1 MHTFEEN
8 SLVVTYIK
16 ELLHNFN
23 LPMLDVYTDE
33 SKLYENKVYI
43 KGTKI
48 VKYLSDGFKTL
59 DNYEYNRPMLNRTT
73 NLTINS
79 SNYDTATHRY
89 LGNYLRFI
97 RDYHGLDLMGMYNCF
112 EYTEPSKLVRSIKI
126 SDTHTLQLNSL
137 ESNYTYYMVPVKF
150 NKTYTIAIDSPV
162 PYEMMCVVYTN
173 NFMDDTTKSTDLD
186 NLVKDTYKSIKGSNY
201 KHPFLY
207 STVTDLAA
215 NLWDKEKHL
224 YLLLKLPNIIDS
236 SITILEGTFDK
247 FVTVD
252 NVLVSDFK
260 LGAYVVADNDMYI
273 WGHKLTNR
281 VPMRTKEEQDSKAT
295 VVKNEH
301 YGVYNNYPT
310 RLSLLEVNDKKSYPF
325 ADRLVEYLVGSAV
338 TELDTI
344 PNNIL
349 RVQYALYG
357 DSKFNGYYGIWT
369 QDTTRDV
376 FDKIDNWDKTK
387 GNIQKTNRLVSTN
400 GNLMSEYRKVRQF
413 KDNYKDLTYRLD
425 KDIEARLRL
434 ED

>member
-16 ELLHNFN
+16 ELLHDFN
-23 LPMLDVYTDE
+23 LPMMDVYTDE

-48 VKYLSDGFKTL
+48 VKYIDGTFKTL
-59 DNYEYNRPMLNRTT
+59 DNYEYNHPMLNRTT

-79 SNYDTATHRY
+79 SNYDIATHRY

-112 EYTEPSKLVRSIKI
+112 DYTEPAKLVRSIKI
-126 SDTHTLQLNSL
+126 SDTKTLQLNSL

-162 PYEMMCVVYTN
+162 PYEMMCIIYTN
-173 NFMDDTTKSTDLD
+173 NFMDDTTKFTDLD
-186 NLVKDTYKSIKGSNY
+186 NLVKSTYKSIKGSNY

-207 STVTDLAA
+207 STVTDLAS

-224 YLLLKLPNIIDS
+224 YLLLRLPAVIDS
-236 SITILEGTFDK
+236 TITILEGTFDK

-252 NVLVSDFK
+252 NVLVSDYK

-273 WGHKLTNR
+273 WGHKLKNV
-281 VPMRTKEEQDSKAT
+281 VPLKTKDEQDSKAT
-295 VVKNEH
+295 IVTNEH
-301 YGVYNNYPT
+301 FGIYNNYPT
-310 RLSLLEVNDKKSYPF
+310 RLSLLELNDKNSYPF
-325 ADRLVEYLVGSAV
+325 ADRLVEYLMGGAV
-338 TELDTI
+338 SELDTI
-344 PNNIL
+344 ANNIL

-369 QDTTRDV
+369 QETTRDL

-387 GNIQKTNRLVSTN
+387 GNIQKTNRIVSTN
-400 GNLMSEYRKVRQF
+400 GNLVSTYKKTRQF

-425 KDIEARLRL
+425 KDVEARLRL
-434 ED
+434 EN

>member
-1 MHTFEEN
+1 MHKFEEN
-8 SLVVTYIK
+8 SLIVAYIK

-23 LPMLDVYTDE
+23 LPMIDVYTDE
-33 SKLYENKVYI
+33 TKPYNGKVYI
-43 KGTKI
+43 KNNKI
-48 VKYLSDGFKTL
+48 VKYEDDKFNTL
-59 DNYEYNRPMLNRTT
+59 DSYEYNRFMLNRTT

-79 SNYDTATHRY
+79 SSYDIATHRY

-112 EYTEPSKLVRSIKI
+112 DYTEPAKLVRTIKL
-126 SDTHTLQLNSL
+126 SDTKTLQLNSL

-150 NKTYTIAIDSPV
+150 NKTYTVAIDATE
-162 PYEMMCVVYTN
+162 PYEMMCVIYTN
-173 NFMDDTTKSTDLD
+173 NFLDDTTKSTELD

-207 STVTDLAA
+207 TTVTDCASS
-215 NLWDKEKHL
+215 LWDKEKQL
-224 YLLLKLPNIIDS
+224 YLLLRLPNSIES

-247 FVTVD
+247 FVTID

-260 LGAYVVADNDMYI
+260 LGAYVLAENDMYI
-273 WGHKLTNR
+273 WGHKLKQKSPLATR
-281 VPMRTKEEQDSKAT
+281 KEIDSNAQ

-310 RLSLLEVNDKKSYPF
+310 RLSLLEINDKKSYPF
-325 ADRLVEYLVGSAV
+325 ADRLVEYLLGSAV
-338 TELDTI
+338 TELDDI

-357 DSKFNGYYGIWT
+357 TSKFNGYYGLWT

-387 GNIQKTNRLVSTN
+387 GNLQKTNTIVSTN
-400 GNLMSEYRKVRQF
+400 GLLRSEYKKTRLF

-425 KDIEARLRL
+425 KDVESRLRL